1 MRPGHYAAMSISGT
15 SLFASLGLTQQPQA
29 GAARPQNQATST
41 KATPANPAPRAAEA
55 QARPAGYSAPAG
67 KAPGAGL
74 NKAQNLE
81 QAVQAL
87 SDQGRLPPRGSLVDL
102 RA

>member
-1 MRPGHYAAMSISGT
+1 MPAMSISGS
-15 SLFASLGLTQQPQA
+15 SLFASLGIAQQPQA
-29 GAARPQNQATST
+29 GAAKPTP
-41 KATPANPAPRAAEA
+41 KAAPAKPAPRAAEPQA
-55 QARPAGYSAPAG
+55 QPAASGTPAS

-74 NKAQNLE
+74 TKAQSLE

>member
-1 MRPGHYAAMSISGT
+1 MPAMPISGT

-29 GAARPQNQATST
+29 GAARPQGQATQS
-41 KATPANPAPRAAEA
+41 KAAPSKPAPRAAET
-55 QARPAGYSAPAG
+55 QARPVDSGTPASR
-67 KAPGAGL
+67 APGAGL

>member
-1 MRPGHYAAMSISGT
+1 MPAMSISAS
-15 SLFASLGLTQQPQA
+15 SLFASLGLTQQPLA
-29 GAARPQNQATST
+29 GTARPQTQAAQS
-41 KATPANPAPRAAEA
+41 KAAQSKPAPRAAES
-55 QARPAGYSAPAG
+55 QARPTDSGTPASR
-67 KAPGAGL
+67 APGAGL